1 MQINNYCQKASN
13 QCKCDRSNVKDVR
26 LLKLEGITFEE
37 CSHQDAVSPT
47 HPSAILLIY
56 QNVTA
61 VRRGWAVARDVREGN
76 L

>member
-1 MQINNYCQKASN
+1 MII
-13 QCKCDRSNVKDVR
+13 VKSEVVNEMWAM
-26 LLKLEGITFEE
+26 LKLEGITFEE
-37 CSHQDAVSPT
+37 CSHQDAMSPT

-56 QNVTA
+56 QNVSA